1 MLLQLLFV
9 LIAIIIGARLG
20 GIGLGV
26 LGGLGLAILTFVFGL
41 EPTSPPIDVMLM
53 IVAVIAAASCMQ
65 AAGKIAAQ
73 ESLQDYAP
81 KPVGYLYLH
90 IYCGNGTCGLFGP
103 SRDSGSGNGNED
115 TSRTAVGDCCDRVS
129 AGNYGQP
136 DLGGNRSI
144 AQYVVGT

>member
-65 AAGKIAAQ
+65 AAGGLDLMVKWAEKIAAQ

-81 KPVGYLYLH
+81 KARWLLISSH
-90 IYCGNGTCGLFGP
+90 LLRE
-103 SRDSGSGNGNED
+103 RDMW
-115 TSRTAVGDCCDRVS
+115 
-129 AGNYGQP
+129 
-136 DLGGNRSI
+136 LIRSFP
-144 AQYVVGT
+144 